1 MNASKLSE
9 MAPRLMVRALL
20 VACSAAVLS
29 GCHQDMWNQPR
40 YEALEGNEFFADGR
54 SARPRV
60 AGTVDY
66 QGALRKWIDPVAYAE
81 ISDETTVPPVTDDRF
96 WTGQEGDGFVAD
108 NYFEV
113 SEALLE
119 RGRERYN
126 VTCLPCHGTNGD
138 GTGIITMRGFPMPP
152 SYHIDRL
159 REVEDGYIFD
169 VITNGFGRM
178 YGYASRVKPE
188 DRWAI
193 AAYIRALQASQ
204 NIDVSDTNDLLAQEV
219 QEGIAAQE
227 KAAAEAAKEEA
238 HHGHGHESSDHGT
251 DADSHDADQQN
262 HG

>member
-1 MNASKLSE
+1 
-9 MAPRLMVRALL
+9 
-20 VACSAAVLS
+20 
-29 GCHQDMWNQPR
+29 
-40 YEALEGNEFFADGR
+40 
-54 SARPRV
+54 
-60 AGTVDY
+60 
-66 QGALRKWIDPVAYAE
+66 
-81 ISDETTVPPVTDDRF
+81 
-96 WTGQEGDGFVAD
+96 
-108 NYFEV
+108 
-113 SEALLE
+113 
-119 RGRERYN
+119 
-126 VTCLPCHGTNGD
+126 
-138 GTGIITMRGFPMPP
+138 MPP